1 MRRKI
6 TKEKKAKKI
15 KVRKKIKKIRNK
27 FNKKGGWVEIII
39 KKLNKKKNN
48 FY

>member
-15 KVRKKIKKIRNK
+15 EVRKRIKKIRNK

-39 KKLNKKKNN
+39 KKLIKNKDK